1 MVYVL
6 EKIAKEPGSNWIDQ
20 PDIILYGMN
29 FLMLMGLG
37 AWLIF
42 LAARRNSHQINFLRL
57 ELRHQNLVNKI
68 ERSTASLVKLQSMLP
83 AVKLQRDVSEAS
95 FNASILT
102 ATEELTKAT
111 KSTYRRALIN
121 EFASTYFTSSYFKN
135 TKG

>member
-1 MVYVL
+1 
-6 EKIAKEPGSNWIDQ
+6 
-20 PDIILYGMN
+20 
-29 FLMLMGLG
+29 
-37 AWLIF
+37 
-42 LAARRNSHQINFLRL
+42 
-57 ELRHQNLVNKI
+57 
-68 ERSTASLVKLQSMLP
+68 MLP

-121 EFASTYFTSSYFKN
+121 EFASTDFTSSYFKN